1 MTGRV
6 SREGGFPVASEQD
19 RQELKDKVAALV
31 RARFGG
37 DYQSAFRHYDADH
50 DGKITKGELKTLL
63 VDAGVGN
70 VFTRPAWAGGIIEEL
85 DRDDDA
91 CVSWDEFD
99 AAFVAGRG

>member
-1 MTGRV
+1 MAGER
-6 SREGGFPVASEQD
+6 D

-50 DGKITKGELKTLL
+50 DGRITKAELKALL

-91 CVSWDEFD
+91 SISWAEFE
-99 AAFVAGRG
+99 AVVRSGKE